1 MLITRCSHCLTA
13 FRVTQAQIEAR
24 QGKVRCGH
32 CQAVFDA
39 LDSLR
44 DKAED
49 ARGAAEPLPH
59 HPPAAKA
66 PPAAAKSDTLASP
79 AAAAAP
85 KSQSP
90 APKARAMAQPTTE
103 PVPEPDGE
111 PRVAARGRGLG
122 WLAAALLGLAL
133 VGQVAFHNRG
143 EVALLVPQLE
153 PSMKALCEALGC
165 ELPLPRRVEL
175 MSIESSDLRADSVN
189 PAVMVLTATLRNRA
203 AFPQSLPALELT
215 LTDARDQAL
224 ARRVLSAPEYLGRG
238 AAERFA
244 ANSELAV
251 KVFIEAASLGAAGY
265 RLYLFFP

>member
-44 DKAED
+44 EEAGD
-49 ARGAAEPLPH
+49 ARGAAEPLL
-59 HPPAAKA
+59 HPRAAAEA
-66 PPAAAKSDTLASP
+66 PPAAAKADSRPLSG
-79 AAAAAP
+79 AAP
-85 KSQSP
+85 APKAP
-90 APKARAMAQPTTE
+90 APKARPFAQPASV
-103 PVPEPDGE
+103 PVPESERAPAA
-111 PRVAARGRGLG
+111 AARGRRLG
-122 WLAAALLGLAL
+122 WFAAALLALAL
-133 VGQVAFHNRG
+133 LAQVAFHNRG
-143 EVALLVPQLE
+143 EIALLVPQSEAPL
-153 PSMKALCEALGC
+153 KALCEAIGC
-165 ELPLPRRVEL
+165 ELPLPRRAEL

-215 LTDARDQAL
+215 LTDGRDQAL
-224 ARRVLSAPEYLGRG
+224 ARRVLLAHEYLGRT
-238 AAERFA
+238 APERFS

-251 KVFIEAASLGAAGY
+251 KVFIAAASLGAAGY